1 MAPLTSDM
9 AFEILAYLT
18 QRPNAQ
24 DTFEGILEWWVLER
38 WIERQRV
45 AVHAAVEELVRSG
58 FLEVVRG
65 SDQRERFRLDPQ
77 RRTEAEALVARY
89 ESRRPE
95 GR

>member
-1 MAPLTSDM
+1 MERLTSNM
-9 AFEILAYLT
+9 AFEILTYLT

-38 WIERQRV
+38 YIERQRV
-45 AVHAAVEELVRSG
+45 TVQAAVEELVGSG
-58 FLEVVRG
+58 FLLAIRG

-77 RRTEAEALVARY
+77 RRAEAEALIARY

-95 GR
+95 EG